1 MWLLPTSNSIPNVF
15 VCSGF
20 HPTWQIGG
28 ALFSSKPRR
37 WARWSSPPRSRG
49 WEKKKRMLVIWVLS
63 ATAAKHRPVLTEGCL
78 VSGSAL
84 CPAVCLSLSKCV
96 QGAEHH
102 ASTEWL
108 TNPRHPKTPM
118 WAWFRLEGQI
128 SASELVYCSPDEPKV
143 HEIVAL
149 SHFFFFFVPV
159 SKRTHTL
166 FAVWSRMQ
174 RNKQWMCIMLQG
186 GRGKTTS
193 QQHMWMPS

>member
-63 ATAAKHRPVLTEGCL
+63 ATAVKHRPVLTEGCL

>member
-37 WARWSSPPRSRG
+37 WAHWSSPPRSRG
-49 WEKKKRMLVIWVLS
+49 WEKKKCMLVIWVLS